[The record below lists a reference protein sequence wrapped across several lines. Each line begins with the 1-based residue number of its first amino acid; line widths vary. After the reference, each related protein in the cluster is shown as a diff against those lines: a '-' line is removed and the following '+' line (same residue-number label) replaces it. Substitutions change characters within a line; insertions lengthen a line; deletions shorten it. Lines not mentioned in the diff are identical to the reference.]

1 MDLKFL
7 LAQILAIAG
16 AVLYFLSY
24 QCRDN
29 RKLYIMQFFSYLVY
43 TVHFLIL
50 GAMTGGLSY
59 ILNIARSLFL
69 ASKSQAARRKKMC
82 FFLCAM
88 QINVLNTRWSGWI
101 SILPVLANIA
111 TTVGG
116 YTHNAQKIRIAG
128 IFINSPLWI
137 AYDIIIGSWA
147 GAADEL
153 ISMASGLVS
162 IKRFGWKNLN
172 QTDE

>member
-1 MDLKFL
+1 MHK
-7 LAQILAIAG
+7 
-16 AVLYFLSY
+16 
-24 QCRDN
+24 N
-29 RKLYIMQFFSYLVY
+29 K
-43 TVHFLIL
+43 
-50 GAMTGGLSY
+50 
-59 ILNIARSLFL
+59 
-69 ASKSQAARRKKMC
+69 
-82 FFLCAM
+82 
-88 QINVLNTRWSGWI
+88 
-101 SILPVLANIA
+101 
-111 TTVGG
+111 
-116 YTHNAQKIRIAG
+116 IAG

>member
-69 ASKSQAARRKKMC
+69 ASKWQAARSKKMC

-88 QINVLNTRWSGWI
+88 HIIVLITTWSG
-101 SILPVLANIA
+101 
-111 TTVGG
+111 
-116 YTHNAQKIRIAG
+116 
-128 IFINSPLWI
+128 
-137 AYDIIIGSWA
+137 
-147 GAADEL
+147 
-153 ISMASGLVS
+153 
-162 IKRFGWKNLN
+162 
-172 QTDE
+172 

>member
-69 ASKSQAARRKKMC
+69 ASKWQAARSKKMC

-88 QINVLNTRWSGWI
+88 QIIVLITTWSGWI

-116 YTHNAQKIRIAG
+116 YTHNAQIAG

-137 AYDIIIGSWA
+137 AYDIIGGRA
-147 GAADEL
+147 PDEL

>member
-69 ASKSQAARRKKMC
+69 ASKWQAARSKKMC

-88 QINVLNTRWSGWI
+88 QIIVLITTWSGWI
-101 SILPVLANIA
+101 SIQPVLANIA